1 MLPGASCFLRIFG
14 PSGLVDTRLLTGL
27 VLGFTFVLC
36 VASTRVYAVELSV
49 VVTGVDGPVLTNVM
63 TLLDIAREKD
73 GEKLKSSRVRK
84 LHVVAPQ
91 QIKDALQPFGYYR
104 AQVSGE
110 LVEGEDKL
118 SASYHVIPGPEI
130 TVADVDVRL
139 TGAGAAVFTD
149 LVDNFPVRKG
159 QVFLHQPYEK
169 AKQEL
174 LRAAARNGYLD
185 AQFTRRAVTVNLAT
199 YTVAVVLHMDTGSQY
214 KFGPVEFVQTPEAVF
229 RDDFL
234 MGFVTIEP
242 GQMFRRRALL
252 DLQNRFNDSQ
262 YFSGVSVSANRQ
274 DAQALSIPIRVE
286 LTANKQHRYRFGAGF
301 GTDTGPRASFGYA
314 RRVNPD
320 GHLLDSD
327 LKLSTKSS
335 VASIQYLIPLADPV
349 AERLALGTSF
359 VDESTDSRDSRIIK
373 TSAKRTLMRS
383 GWLESVSV
391 NFEAEDFQVGD
402 EDGRST
408 LLYPAANWSRI
419 DTDDRL
425 FPTRGWRLGFDL
437 LGAEESLG
445 SDATFLQARGAGKWI
460 KTLSPRS
467 RILVRGELGITALAA
482 VDDLP
487 GSKRFFAGG
496 DQSVRGYE
504 FEALGP
510 KNALGEVIG
519 GKYLV
524 VGSAEYE
531 RRLRGNWGA
540 AVFVDA
546 GNAFNDMGESLKKS
560 VGLGVRYR
568 SPVGPIRVDIA
579 HPLGDD
585 DEGGIQLH
593 VVIGPDL

>member
-1 MLPGASCFLRIFG
+1 MSRAQPLSRSERPVLRSFA
-14 PSGLVDTRLLTGL
+14 RLLIGL
-27 VLGFTFVLC
+27 LVGLSAPVQ
-36 VASTRVYAVELSV
+36 AVELTV
-49 VVTGVDGPVLTNVM
+49 VVTGVEGPVLANVM

-73 GEKLKSSRVRK
+73 GGKLKSSRVRK

-104 AQVSGE
+104 PQVSGE
-110 LVEGEDKL
+110 LVADGDKL
-118 SASYHVIPGPEI
+118 TASYHIVPGPEI
-130 TVADVDVRL
+130 TVADVEVRL
-139 TGAGAAVFTD
+139 EGAGASAAVFTE
-149 LVDNFPVRKG
+149 LVEKFPTRVG
-159 QVFLHQPYEK
+159 QVFLHQPYED
-169 AKQEL
+169 AKQQL
-174 LRAAARNGYLD
+174 LRTAARNGYLD

-199 YTVAVVLHMDTGSQY
+199 YTVSVVLHLDTGSQY
-214 KFGPVEFVQTPEAVF
+214 KFGPVEFVQTPDAVF
-229 RDDFL
+229 RDEFL

-262 YFSGVSVSANRQ
+262 YFSAVSVSANRQ
-274 DAQALSIPIRVE
+274 DAQDLTIPVRVE
-286 LTANKQHRYRFGAGF
+286 LTANKQHRYRFGVGF

-314 RRVNPD
+314 RRVND
-320 GHLLDSD
+320 VGHLLDTD

-335 VASIQYLIPLADPV
+335 VANIQYLIPLGDPGT
-349 AERLALGTSF
+349 ERLALGSSF
-359 VDESTDSRDSRIIK
+359 IDESTDSRDSRILN
-373 TSAKRTLMRS
+373 TSAKRTLIRA
-383 GWLESVSV
+383 GWLETMSL
-391 NFEAEDFQVGD
+391 NFETEDFQVGD

-408 LLYPAANWSRI
+408 LVYPAVNWTRV

-437 LGAEESLG
+437 LGSEETLG

-460 KTLSPRS
+460 KTLGPRS

-496 DQSVRGYE
+496 DQSVRGYD

-510 KNALGEVIG
+510 KNSLGEVIG

-531 RRLRGNWGA
+531 RHLRGNWGA

-560 VGLGVRYR
+560 IGLGVRYR

-579 HPLGDD
+579 QPLGDN
-585 DEGGIQLH
+585 EHRGIQLH